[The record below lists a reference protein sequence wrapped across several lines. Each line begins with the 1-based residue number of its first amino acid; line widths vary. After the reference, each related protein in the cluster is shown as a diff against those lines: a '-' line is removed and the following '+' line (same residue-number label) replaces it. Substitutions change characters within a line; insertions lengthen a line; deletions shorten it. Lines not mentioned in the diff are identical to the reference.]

1 MLRDI
6 DLIRTFPDARVSFSI
21 NTLDEDFRADMDDAR
36 PIGCRIEVMR
46 RLHEEGIRTT
56 CFISPIF
63 PLITDCRAI
72 IDACRDKCN
81 LVWLE
86 NLNLRGDYK
95 PVILEYIR
103 VHHPELS
110 ALYDDIYLRGR
121 RDYWFSLDQDM
132 KAYCR
137 HEGLEYVRNDDS
149 MSRPFDSP
157 PIVVN
162 YFFHEEVKR
171 NATRADSMK

>member
-1 MLRDI
+1 MPECR
-6 DLIRTFPDARVSFSI
+6 SI

-36 PIGCRIEVMR
+36 PIGCRIEAMR

-103 VHHPELS
+103 THHPELS
-110 ALYDDIYLRGR
+110 ALYDDIYRRGR
-121 RDYWFSLDQDM
+121 RDYWFSLDQEM
-132 KAYCR
+132 RAYCR
-137 HEGLEYVRNDDS
+137 QEGLEYVRNDDS